1 METWLFAS
9 GAVLAV
15 SGVGLL
21 SILFIPLIQ
30 RDHQSDL
37 LQLLVGLA
45 IGTLTSDALLHL
57 LPHVLHQYQ
66 YHIYHQNHN

>member
-1 METWLFAS
+1 MEKEQLFKTWLFAS
-9 GAVLAV
+9 GGVLII
-15 SGVGLL
+15 SLVGFL

-30 RDHQSDL
+30 RDHHSDI

-57 LPHVLHQYQ
+57 LPHVSNL
-66 YHIYHQNHN
+66 IIVN